1 MTPSGASSVPQA
13 DVQAFTF
20 FIDRSL
26 GSGIV
31 AKALRDARE
40 LVVIHDA
47 VFEADTAD
55 VTWLAEAGKRGWV
68 VLTKDARIRT
78 NQLERQALLSGGVA
92 AFMLGRGDLRGPD
105 MAAAFVKALPRM
117 KTALRRWARPLI
129 AVVCTDG
136 GVTVQYADGQ
146 KLPKARVVK

>member
-1 MTPSGASSVPQA
+1 VPQA
-13 DVQAFTF
+13 DGQPFTF

-26 GSGIV
+26 GSGTG
-31 AKALRDARE
+31 ATALREAGE
-40 LVVIHDA
+40 VVITHDT
-47 VFEADTAD
+47 VFEPDTAD
-55 VTWLAEAGKRGWV
+55 VTWLAEVGKRGWL

-78 NQLERQALLSGGVA
+78 NHLEREALFSSDVA
-92 AFMLGRGDLRGPD
+92 AFMLGRGDLRGAD

-117 KTALRRWARPLI
+117 KTALRRWKRPLI
-129 AVVCTDG
+129 AAVLADG